1 MTNVPDFS
9 DLINNSHP
17 LLRMQVFECPGKTVS
32 YYWWTTKLD

>member
-17 LLRMQVFECPGKTVS
+17 LLRMQVFECQEKQ
-32 YYWWTTKLD
+32 